1 MKGFFSQNLRQQQ
14 ALLDQRQQNIEDEK
28 KQQKK
33 LLGKAEEGRER
44 MKAENLQEKKAVAK
58 KSVFA
63 EDLRRL
69 LLVHLVPQRISR
81 TVW

>member
-33 LLGKAEEGRER
+33 LLGKAERGKEESRIR
-44 MKAENLQEKKAVAK
+44 KQRTFKRKKALAK

-63 EDLRRL
+63 ERSKKVAAGAFGLSKD
-69 LLVHLVPQRISR
+69 
-81 TVW
+81 